1 MKNFK
6 ILILLNVFVF
16 LVSCSSDFD
25 NNNAGS
31 ISTSDSNS
39 RTKSN
44 DISNLGND
52 EYFQT
57 FINNE
62 DNLVKNIK
70 DKKAI
75 SIMYSDNNIT
85 EDELKT
91 FYKVAGFE
99 SEISFINYY
108 NSQLDLLRKLDNK
121 YNLGKYS
128 QEELK
133 IILVN
138 ALEEGLN
145 NKLVSKAGPCERKL
159 RNDMLIIAAESY
171 AMHMACGLAD
181 LTVIAGVICHGAVI
195 VYHAASND
203 NATIA
208 YEDCINK

>member
-1 MKNFK
+1 M
-6 ILILLNVFVF
+6 FVF